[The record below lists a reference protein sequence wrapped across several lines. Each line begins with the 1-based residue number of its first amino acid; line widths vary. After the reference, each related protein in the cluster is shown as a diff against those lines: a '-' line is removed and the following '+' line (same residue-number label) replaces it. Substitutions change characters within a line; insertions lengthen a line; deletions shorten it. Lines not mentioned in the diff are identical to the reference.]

1 MTVRSDIDELISLAQ
16 AAPADVTEIVGA
28 EGERFRIEWLN
39 APAGSFR
46 LTEQTHRRTSCPRTV
61 TWIPPTAD
69 PPSVYHRDLPYAS
82 ELVTTMVEQGDFTW
96 VQWSLPDVDPAEVAA
111 AAMTV
116 VLGAPGDD
124 GRRQRVQAFRDMQP
138 DDTTKRRLD
147 ERLVA
152 LIDSASRSGWSVER
166 DESTE
171 HPFST
176 RKVVLARDG
185 QLRELVRGG
194 VFGLPTITLR

>member
-16 AAPADVTEIVGA
+16 AAPADASEIVGA
-28 EGERFRIEWLN
+28 EGESFQIEWLN
-39 APAGSFR
+39 APAGGFR
-46 LTEQTHRRTSCPRTV
+46 LTEQAHPRTSCPRTV
-61 TWIPPTAD
+61 TWLPAAAD
-69 PPSVYHRDLPYAS
+69 PPPVYHRDLPYAS

-96 VQWSLPDVDPAEVAA
+96 VQWSLPDVDPAKVAA

-116 VLGAPGDD
+116 ISEAPG
-124 GRRQRVQAFRDMQP
+124 GEGQRQRAQAFRDMQP
-138 DDTTKRRLD
+138 DETTKRRLD
-147 ERLVA
+147 ERLTA
-152 LIDSASRSGWSVER
+152 LIDSASRSGWKVER

-171 HPFST
+171 LPFSM

-185 QLRELVRGG
+185 QVRELVRGG